1 MKKSYIFIGIFLIFI
16 IVISI
21 IGSIIVTGNVKI
33 TEDKDILTIQSNKE
47 VYFKPYGYSIDN
59 PNIVVNPYGNSPLTA
74 IIMFETSNYSEV
86 SIKILSKDGNSDIF
100 YTFTK
105 NKYHLIPIYG
115 LYADYDNTIILSSEG
130 KEKVINI
137 KTDKLPEDFTYVD
150 NSINGNFMF
159 YNSNYPY
166 AIDNNGEVRWYLNSN
181 YYGNISFLDNDN
193 FIIGSDRYDESGNTI
208 SFYEM
213 NLLGKI
219 YNEYIMP
226 KSYYGCNAILGNDA
240 LILSDKLLLI
250 DLQTGEVKKE
260 YLDNDG
266 FNFLTVDN
274 DKIILGKE
282 EKFYTLDDN
291 ELIECSFDKK
301 HDNINLYNNNNT
313 NYIVMTSSKFGSL
326 LETSQ
331 SNINIAIINYDSN
344 DKLDVSL
351 MQESDRIKVINNYE
365 ENIYIILDK
374 FLDKRIYEVKDTFYI
389 NNTGLNGKYTV
400 YFKVKDKVYKTNYYI
415 EV

>member
-240 LILSDKLLLI
+240 LMLSDKLLLI

>member
-16 IVISI
+16 IVITI
-21 IGSIIVTGNVKI
+21 IGSIIVTGNVKV

-59 PNIVVNPYGNSPLTA
+59 PNIIVNPYGNSPLTA
-74 IIMFETSNYSEV
+74 IAMFETSNYSEV

-100 YTFTK
+100 YTFAK

-137 KTDKLPEDFTYVD
+137 KTDSLPEDFTYVD
-150 NSINGNFMF
+150 NSTSGNFMF

-181 YYGNISFLDNDN
+181 YYGNISLIDNSTI
-193 FIIGSDRYDESGNTI
+193 IIGSNRYNEEGKTI

-219 YNEYIMP
+219 YNEYIMNND
-226 KSYYGCNAILGNDA
+226 YYGYNTIMEGNAVV
-240 LILSDKLLLI
+240 LSNKVMLI
-250 DLQTGEVKKE
+250 DLQTGEVKREYFNNDGYDYVDNVDGDIVVRKDNIYYKFTDNELKETSYDNVNKE
-260 YLDNDG
+260 YSFYNNTINYSIIPSSRYGSLRE
-266 FNFLTVDN
+266 TKRS
-274 DKIILGKE
+274 DKII
-282 EKFYTLDDN
+282 
-291 ELIECSFDKK
+291 
-301 HDNINLYNNNNT
+301 
-313 NYIVMTSSKFGSL
+313 SL
-326 LETSQ
+326 
-331 SNINIAIINYDSN
+331 INYDKNN
-344 DKLDVSL
+344 DLNILLKK
-351 MQESDRIKVINNYE
+351 EIDRILVTNNNE
-365 ENIYIILDK
+365 DNIYIILDK
-374 FLDKRIYEVKDTFYI
+374 FLDKRVYEVSDTLYI
-389 NNTGLNGKYTV
+389 NDTGLSGKYTF
-400 YFKVKDKVYKTNYYI
+400 YVKIKDRLYKTDYYI